1 MGNANSIKKLS
12 GGPLRSNVPGLY
24 TIIVEAEIATTTITS
39 TVPTNAK
46 QITLA
51 HAGTDGDYTLT
62 FAEDLKPRRVI
73 AAVIAIEEDQAEAS
87 AKWTGYTASTGVGT
101 LTFYDEDDTSGI
113 AAATDFTG
121 TCQVIL
127 YCSKAQLAD
136 A

>member
-24 TIIVEAEIATTTITS
+24 TVIIEAEIAGTSITS

-51 HAGTDGDYTLT
+51 HAGTAGDYTLT

-73 AAVIAIEEDQAEAS
+73 AGIIAVEEDLAETS
-87 AKWTGYTASTGVGT
+87 GKWTGYTASTGVGT
-101 LTFYDEDDTSGI
+101 ITMYGDTV
-113 AAATDFTG
+113 AAGTEAPENFTG
-121 TCQVIL
+121 TCQIIL
-127 YCSKAQLAD
+127 YCSKTELAD